1 MKTNDLQ
8 DPRLARQVLGR
19 PRIKRRGVPY
29 KESIEYKIIQKKK
42 ELGMVPSAPK
52 HQMFFMGEWMDISV
66 ERYYELVKVNQS
78 LSINICFSLRIQ

>member
-8 DPRLARQVLGR
+8 DPRLARRVLGR
-19 PRIKRRGVPY
+19 PRIKRRGIPY

-42 ELGMVPSAPK
+42 ELGMIPSAPK
-52 HQMFFMGEWMDISV
+52 HQMFFMGEWTNISV

-78 LSINICFSLRIQ
+78 LPSNKRFSLRIQ

>member
-1 MKTNDLQ
+1 MTTNDLQ

-19 PRIKRRGVPY
+19 FRIKRRGIPY
-29 KESIEYKIIQKKK
+29 RESIEYKIIQKKK
-42 ELGMVPSAPK
+42 ELGMTPLAPK

-78 LSINICFSLRIQ
+78 LSINMRFSLRIQ

>member
-19 PRIKRRGVPY
+19 PRIKRKGIPY

-42 ELGMVPSAPK
+42 ELGITPSAPK
-52 HQMFFMGEWMDISV
+52 HQMFFMGEWVNISF

-78 LSINICFSLRIQ
+78 LSIHMRFSLRIY

>member
-19 PRIKRRGVPY
+19 PRIKRRGIPY

-42 ELGMVPSAPK
+42 ALGLLPSAPK
-52 HQMFFMGEWMDISV
+52 YQMFFMGDWRNISS

-78 LSINICFSLRIQ
+78 LPEHKRFSLRRQ